1 MSMITPRRRA
11 RQFVVQ
17 ALYQALLNP
26 DASTTEIAKNMRE
39 NDLFAKADEALFTG
53 VFFGAHANQRTYM
66 QEIRPLLDRSEDE
79 LNPVERSVLLMAYH
93 ELATMPETPYPVI
106 INEAIEITKTYGG
119 TDGYKFVNGI
129 LDKLATQLRPH
140 DPPRG

>member
-53 VFFGAHANQRTYM
+53 VFFGAHANRRTYM
-66 QEIRPLLDRSEDE
+66 Q
-79 LNPVERSVLLMAYH
+79 
-93 ELATMPETPYPVI
+93 
-106 INEAIEITKTYGG
+106 
-119 TDGYKFVNGI
+119 
-129 LDKLATQLRPH
+129 
-140 DPPRG
+140 